1 MIKTFRH
8 KGLSELF
15 ETGSSSKVGVRYRTR
30 ALLCLDLLEQAESLA
45 ELDIPSFAFHRLQGK
60 PVRYSLKVNGNFR
73 ITFGWQKGAIDIDL
87 EDYH

>member
-1 MIKTFRH
+1 
-8 KGLSELF
+8 LP
-15 ETGSSSKVGVRYRTR
+15 
-30 ALLCLDLLEQAESLA
+30 

-73 ITFGWQKGAIDIDL
+73 ITFAWQKGAIDVDL